1 MADVLSVIADVLNQ
15 DKRQKKEQAKMMRE
29 VQKKLKEKG
38 SEEVAEEEGDK
49 EDYMKFFAGKLKKYG
64 VKSPSELSDEDK
76 KKFFN
81 EIEKDWKH
89 DSSEEVEVEKKEEDL
104 GKRVKARME
113 AEEEDEDEGGTV
125 IKPDS
130 EDELEDE
137 DEDPVGEPEEDDE
150 PSEEELDKLAD
161 LVVQK
166 IKDKADDEEEE
177 EKEPDATEAESGKE
191 EKIEVNP
198 KMESVRNPHA
208 RATWEEALRQVYA
221 VNEES
226 VEGDEIKEAS
236 DTSWI
241 DPHAKKIESKWKS
254 MNKSA
259 RKKWLQT
266 MADMATDKKTKQ
278 AILDDV
284 LDDFGLT
291 EDYTDLR
298 GDGDEGTTTSDPDK
312 DYGLHQ
318 FSDPKYV
325 PAYTDQSFQ
334 TAPDK
339 TGIGQNLGDKQ
350 SGTPKKAKGQ
360 ATAAK
365 APAKVDAKGG
375 MDKPAVGTKSDTP
388 DKAVGKAAAA
398 KIAPRVTTKDGV
410 ATQKEEV
417 ELESVQLDEVTP
429 FGSGWR
435 NSPDRPEVLIKKAL
449 DDAGIKMKSK
459 RGKIAVARKD
469 KPKATHTLGKLMFD
483 ANGYQPKRDKKTV
496 EAALDKFFIFEEVE
510 LDERAKGD
518 SIEGPAKGKKHKCPT
533 YVKKEGY
540 GYGKNISHSLSE
552 NVVDKMNIYWY
563 DSKEV
568 SYMMPINE
576 VEIVEAGYH
585 SEEGHTAKFKSTKKI
600 AEELSKLSNPFET
613 STTTEVKITKKEIT
627 EKRSVSFARKFY
639 QKGEK

>member
-15 DKRQKKEQAKMMRE
+15 DKKQKKEQAKMMRE
-29 VQKKLKEKG
+29 VQKKLKEKD
-38 SEEVAEEEGDK
+38 SVEVAEEEGDK

-64 VKSPSELSDEDK
+64 VKSPAELSGEDK

-89 DSSEEVEVEKKEEDL
+89 DSSEEVEVEKKEENL

-113 AEEEDEDEGGTV
+113 AEDE
-125 IKPDS
+125 K
-130 EDELEDE
+130 EDE
-137 DEDPVGEPEEDDE
+137 DEDPVGDPDEDEADSDVVQGGEPTED
-150 PSEEELDKLAD
+150 ELEKLAD

-177 EKEPDATEAESGKE
+177 EEEPDATEAESGKE

-208 RATWEEALRQVYA
+208 RATWEEALRQVYT
-221 VNEES
+221 VNEEI
-226 VEGDEIKEAS
+226 DEIKEAS

-291 EDYTDLR
+291 EDYTNLR
-298 GDGDEGTTTSDPDK
+298 GDGDKGTTTSDTDK

-334 TAPDK
+334 TAPDN
-339 TGIGQNLGDKQ
+339 TGIGQTPKPTQ
-350 SGTPKKAKGQ
+350 SGTPNKAKGQ

-365 APAKVDAKGG
+365 TPAKVDAKTGQE
-375 MDKPAVGTKSDTP
+375 KPAVGTKSDTP

-410 ATQKEEV
+410 ATQK
-417 ELESVQLDEVTP
+417 
-429 FGSGWR
+429 
-435 NSPDRPEVLIKKAL
+435 
-449 DDAGIKMKSK
+449 
-459 RGKIAVARKD
+459 
-469 KPKATHTLGKLMFD
+469 
-483 ANGYQPKRDKKTV
+483 
-496 EAALDKFFIFEEVE
+496 EEVE

-585 SEEGHTAKFKSTKKI
+585 NMKNHREKFKSTEKI
-600 AEELSKLSNPFET
+600 AEELRKLPNPFET
-613 STTTEVKITKKEIT
+613 IEEKVTPTVPEEVIT
-627 EKRSVSFARKFY
+627 EKRSVAFVRKFY

>member
-15 DKRQKKEQAKMMRE
+15 DKKQKKEQAKMMRE
-29 VQKKLKEKG
+29 VQKKLKEKD
-38 SEEVAEEEGDK
+38 SVEVTEEDGDK

-64 VKSPSELSDEDK
+64 VKSPAELSGEDK

-81 EIEKDWKH
+81 EIEKDWTH
-89 DSSEEVEVEKKEEDL
+89 DSKEEVEVEEKEENL

-113 AEEEDEDEGGTV
+113 AGDEEDENEDPVGDTDAVEGGEPT
-125 IKPDS
+125 
-130 EDELEDE
+130 EDELE
-137 DEDPVGEPEEDDE
+137 
-150 PSEEELDKLAD
+150 KLAD

-177 EKEPDATEAESGKE
+177 EEEPDATEAESGKE

-226 VEGDEIKEAS
+226 DEIKEAS

-298 GDGDEGTTTSDPDK
+298 GDGDEGTTTSDTDK

-325 PAYTDQSFQ
+325 PTYTDKSFQ
-334 TAPDK
+334 TAPDN
-339 TGIGQNLGDKQ
+339 TGIGQDLGDKQ

-360 ATAAK
+360 ATATK
-365 APAKVDAKGG
+365 KPAKVDSKGG
-375 MDKPAVGTKSDTP
+375 MEKPAVGTKSDTP
-388 DKAVGKAAAA
+388 DKATGKATAA
-398 KIAPRVTTKDGV
+398 KISPEVTVKAGV
-410 ATQKEEV
+410 STAIHKEEV
-417 ELESVQLDEVTP
+417 DKVLEYH
-429 FGSGWR
+429 R
-435 NSPDRPEVLIKKAL
+435 
-449 DDAGIKMKSK
+449 
-459 RGKIAVARKD
+459 
-469 KPKATHTLGKLMFD
+469 TH
-483 ANGYQPKRDKKTV
+483 
-496 EAALDKFFIFEEVE
+496 
-510 LDERAKGD
+510 
-518 SIEGPAKGKKHKCPT
+518 
-533 YVKKEGY
+533 
-540 GYGKNISHSLSE
+540 
-552 NVVDKMNIYWY
+552 
-563 DSKEV
+563 
-568 SYMMPINE
+568 
-576 VEIVEAGYH
+576 
-585 SEEGHTAKFKSTKKI
+585 
-600 AEELSKLSNPFET
+600 
-613 STTTEVKITKKEIT
+613 T
-627 EKRSVSFARKFY
+627 EKRSVAFARKFY

>member
-15 DKRQKKEQAKMMRE
+15 DKRQKKEQAKVMRE

-64 VKSPSELSDEDK
+64 VKSPSELDDEKK

-89 DSSEEVEVEKKEEDL
+89 DSKEEVEVEKKEESL
-104 GKRVKARME
+104 GKRVKARMKAE
-113 AEEEDEDEGGTV
+113 AEDEEPE
-125 IKPDS
+125 
-130 EDELEDE
+130 EDE
-137 DEDPVGEPEEDDE
+137 DEDPVGDSDVVQGGE
-150 PSEEELDKLAD
+150 PSEEELEKLAD

-177 EKEPDATEAESGKE
+177 EEEPDATEAESGKK

-226 VEGDEIKEAS
+226 VEEDEIKEAS

-241 DPHAKKIESKWKS
+241 DPHAKKVESKWKS

-259 RKKWLQT
+259 RKKWLSK
-266 MADMATDKKTKQ
+266 MSDMAADKKTKQ

-325 PAYTDQSFQ
+325 PAYNDKSFQ
-334 TAPDK
+334 TAPDN
-339 TGIGQNLGDKQ
+339 TGIGQTPKPTQ
-350 SGTPKKAKGQ
+350 SGTPNKAVGK
-360 ATAAK
+360 AVAAK
-365 APAKVDAKGG
+365 KPAKIDSKGG
-375 MDKPAVGTKSDTP
+375 MEKPAVGTKSDTP
-388 DKAVGKAAAA
+388 DKATGKATAA
-398 KIAPRVTTKDGV
+398 KISPEVTVKAGV
-410 ATQKEEV
+410 STAIHKEEV
-417 ELESVQLDEVTP
+417 DKILD
-429 FGSGWR
+429 
-435 NSPDRPEVLIKKAL
+435 
-449 DDAGIKMKSK
+449 
-459 RGKIAVARKD
+459 
-469 KPKATHTLGKLMFD
+469 
-483 ANGYQPKRDKKTV
+483 
-496 EAALDKFFIFEEVE
+496 
-510 LDERAKGD
+510 
-518 SIEGPAKGKKHKCPT
+518 
-533 YVKKEGY
+533 
-540 GYGKNISHSLSE
+540 
-552 NVVDKMNIYWY
+552 
-563 DSKEV
+563 
-568 SYMMPINE
+568 
-576 VEIVEAGYH
+576 YH
-585 SEEGHTAKFKSTKKI
+585 RTQ
-600 AEELSKLSNPFET
+600 
-613 STTTEVKITKKEIT
+613 T
-627 EKRSVSFARKFY
+627 EKRSVAFARKFY

>member
-1 MADVLSVIADVLNQ
+1 MADVLSVIADVLKQ
-15 DKRQKKEQAKMMRE
+15 DKQQKREHNKIMKE
-29 VQKKLKEKG
+29 VQKKLKVKG

-64 VKSPSELSDEDK
+64 VKSPSELDDEKK

-81 EIEKDWKH
+81 EIEKDWTH
-89 DSSEEVEVEKKEEDL
+89 DSKEEVEVEEKEENL

-113 AEEEDEDEGGTV
+113 ADDEKEDEEEMGDLPDQEDPP
-125 IKPDS
+125 ID
-130 EDELEDE
+130 DE
-137 DEDPVGEPEEDDE
+137 DEDPVGDGEADSDVVAGGEPTED
-150 PSEEELDKLAD
+150 ELDKLAD

-177 EKEPDATEAESGKE
+177 EEEPDATEAESGKE

-198 KMESVRNPHA
+198 KMEQVRNPHA
-208 RATWEEALRQVYA
+208 RNTWEAALRQVYA
-221 VNEES
+221 VNEEEKL
-226 VEGDEIKEAS
+226 VEGQ

-241 DPHAKKIESKWKS
+241 DPHARKVERKWKS

-266 MADMATDKKTKQ
+266 MADKAEDNDTKQ
-278 AILDDV
+278 EVLDDV
-284 LDDFGLT
+284 LDDYGLT
-291 EDYTDLR
+291 EAYTDLR

-339 TGIGQNLGDKQ
+339 TGIGQDLGDKQ

-360 ATAAK
+360 ATATK
-365 APAKVDAKGG
+365 SSAKVDAKGG

-410 ATQKEEV
+410 ATQKEDV
-417 ELESVQLDEVTP
+417 D
-429 FGSGWR
+429 
-435 NSPDRPEVLIKKAL
+435 
-449 DDAGIKMKSK
+449 
-459 RGKIAVARKD
+459 
-469 KPKATHTLGKLMFD
+469 
-483 ANGYQPKRDKKTV
+483 
-496 EAALDKFFIFEEVE
+496 
-510 LDERAKGD
+510 RAKDD

-533 YVKKEGY
+533 HVKKEGY
-540 GYGKNISHSLSE
+540 GYGKNISHTLSD

-568 SYMMPINE
+568 SYMVPVNE

-585 SEEGHTAKFKSTKKI
+585 NMKNHREKFKSTEKI
-600 AEELSKLSNPFET
+600 AEELRKLPNPFET
-613 STTTEVKITKKEIT
+613 STTTEVETPKVKIT

-639 QKGEK
+639 QKGDK

>member
-15 DKRQKKEQAKMMRE
+15 DKKQKKEQAKMMRE
-29 VQKKLKEKG
+29 VQKKLKEKD
-38 SEEVAEEEGDK
+38 SVEVAEEDGDK

-64 VKSPSELSDEDK
+64 VKSPAELSVEDK

-81 EIEKDWKH
+81 EIETDWKH
-89 DSSEEVEVEKKEEDL
+89 DSSEEVEVEEKEENL

-113 AEEEDEDEGGTV
+113 AEEEDDMGELPDQEDV
-125 IKPDS
+125 S
-130 EDELEDE
+130 VEDE
-137 DEDPVGEPEEDDE
+137 DEDPVGDSDVVAGGE
-150 PSEEELDKLAD
+150 PSEEELEKLAD

-166 IKDKADDEEEE
+166 IKDKADDEEDEE
-177 EKEPDATEAESGKE
+177 EEPDATEAESGKE
-191 EKIEVNP
+191 EKVDVNP
-198 KMESVRNPHA
+198 KMEQVRNPHA
-208 RATWEEALRQVYA
+208 RNTWEAALRQV
-221 VNEES
+221 NTFSEES
-226 VEGDEIKEAS
+226 QIMESGHTDVASAKNQVKVAKSALQKMEMELNKLPEENALPSWWTNKVAIAVDKLDGMADYLDTQVEGVLIDEAS

-241 DPHAKKIESKWKS
+241 DPPARKVERKWKS

-266 MADMATDKKTKQ
+266 MADKAEDEDTKQ
-278 AILDDV
+278 AVLDDV
-284 LDDFGLT
+284 LDDYGLT
-291 EDYTDLR
+291 EAYTDL
-298 GDGDEGTTTSDPDK
+298 GGAGEEGTTTSDTDK

-339 TGIGQNLGDKQ
+339 TGIGQTPKPTQ
-350 SGTPKKAKGQ
+350 SGTPNKAVGK

-365 APAKVDAKGG
+365 KPANDDPITG
-375 MDKPAVGTKSDTP
+375 MDKPAVGTKSGTP
-388 DKAVGKAAAA
+388 DKAVGKADSA

-417 ELESVQLDEVTP
+417 EL
-429 FGSGWR
+429 
-435 NSPDRPEVLIKKAL
+435 
-449 DDAGIKMKSK
+449 
-459 RGKIAVARKD
+459 
-469 KPKATHTLGKLMFD
+469 
-483 ANGYQPKRDKKTV
+483 
-496 EAALDKFFIFEEVE
+496 
-510 LDERAKGD
+510 DERAKND

-568 SYMMPINE
+568 SFMMPTSE
-576 VEIVEAGYH
+576 VEIVTESMH
-585 SEEGHTAKFKSTKKI
+585 TEEGHTEKFKSTKKI
-600 AEELSKLSNPFET
+600 AEELSKLPNPFET
-613 STTTEVKITKKEIT
+613 APTTEVKTTKKIVT

>member
-15 DKRQKKEQAKMMRE
+15 DKRQKKEQAKVMRE

-64 VKSPSELSDEDK
+64 VKSPSELDDEKK

-89 DSSEEVEVEKKEEDL
+89 DSKEEVEVEKKEESL
-104 GKRVKARME
+104 GKRVKARMKAE
-113 AEEEDEDEGGTV
+113 AEDEKPEEDEDDIG
-125 IKPDS
+125 
-130 EDELEDE
+130 ELPDE
-137 DEDPVGEPEEDDE
+137 DEDPVGDNTDTDSDVVQGGEPTED
-150 PSEEELDKLAD
+150 ELEKLAD

-177 EKEPDATEAESGKE
+177 EEEPDATEAESGKE

-226 VEGDEIKEAS
+226 DEIKEAS

-298 GDGDEGTTTSDPDK
+298 GDGEEGTTTSDTDK

-325 PAYTDQSFQ
+325 PAYTDKSFQ

-339 TGIGQNLGDKQ
+339 TGIGQDLGDKQ

-360 ATAAK
+360 ATATK
-365 APAKVDAKGG
+365 KPAKIDSKGG
-375 MDKPAVGTKSDTP
+375 MEKPAVGTKSDTP
-388 DKAVGKAAAA
+388 DKATGKATAA
-398 KIAPRVTTKDGV
+398 KISPEVTVKAGV
-410 ATQKEEV
+410 STAIHKEEV
-417 ELESVQLDEVTP
+417 DKVLEYH
-429 FGSGWR
+429 R
-435 NSPDRPEVLIKKAL
+435 
-449 DDAGIKMKSK
+449 
-459 RGKIAVARKD
+459 
-469 KPKATHTLGKLMFD
+469 TH
-483 ANGYQPKRDKKTV
+483 
-496 EAALDKFFIFEEVE
+496 
-510 LDERAKGD
+510 
-518 SIEGPAKGKKHKCPT
+518 
-533 YVKKEGY
+533 
-540 GYGKNISHSLSE
+540 
-552 NVVDKMNIYWY
+552 
-563 DSKEV
+563 
-568 SYMMPINE
+568 
-576 VEIVEAGYH
+576 
-585 SEEGHTAKFKSTKKI
+585 
-600 AEELSKLSNPFET
+600 
-613 STTTEVKITKKEIT
+613 T
-627 EKRSVSFARKFY
+627 EKRSVAFARKFY

>member
-1 MADVLSVIADVLNQ
+1 LQNINQKKRNLKEIKMADVLSVIADVLNQ
-15 DKRQKKEQAKMMRE
+15 DKRQKKEQAKVMRE

-49 EDYMKFFAGKLKKYG
+49 EDYMKFFAGKMKKYG

-89 DSSEEVEVEKKEEDL
+89 DSKEEVEVEKKEENL
-104 GKRVKARME
+104 GKRVTARLE
-113 AEEEDEDEGGTV
+113 ADSSEEEPSDDTEE
-125 IKPDS
+125 P
-130 EDELEDE
+130 EEDE
-137 DEDPVGEPEEDDE
+137 DEDPVGDSDVVQGGE
-150 PSEEELDKLAD
+150 PSEEELEKLAD

-177 EKEPDATEAESGKE
+177 EEEPDATEAESGKE

-226 VEGDEIKEAS
+226 DEIKEAS

-298 GDGDEGTTTSDPDK
+298 GDGDEGTTTSDTDK

-325 PAYTDQSFQ
+325 PAYTDKSFQ
-334 TAPDK
+334 TAPDN
-339 TGIGQNLGDKQ
+339 TGIGQTPKPTQ
-350 SGTPKKAKGQ
+350 SGTPNKAVGK
-360 ATAAK
+360 AVAAK
-365 APAKVDAKGG
+365 KPAKIDSKGG
-375 MDKPAVGTKSDTP
+375 MEKPAVGTKSDTP
-388 DKAVGKAAAA
+388 DKATGKATAA
-398 KIAPRVTTKDGV
+398 KISPEVTVKAGV
-410 ATQKEEV
+410 STAIHKEEV
-417 ELESVQLDEVTP
+417 DKVLEYH
-429 FGSGWR
+429 R
-435 NSPDRPEVLIKKAL
+435 
-449 DDAGIKMKSK
+449 
-459 RGKIAVARKD
+459 
-469 KPKATHTLGKLMFD
+469 TH
-483 ANGYQPKRDKKTV
+483 
-496 EAALDKFFIFEEVE
+496 
-510 LDERAKGD
+510 
-518 SIEGPAKGKKHKCPT
+518 
-533 YVKKEGY
+533 
-540 GYGKNISHSLSE
+540 
-552 NVVDKMNIYWY
+552 
-563 DSKEV
+563 
-568 SYMMPINE
+568 
-576 VEIVEAGYH
+576 
-585 SEEGHTAKFKSTKKI
+585 
-600 AEELSKLSNPFET
+600 
-613 STTTEVKITKKEIT
+613 T
-627 EKRSVSFARKFY
+627 EKRSVAFARKFY